1 MPKKTKH
8 LHSSIVRSILL
19 KSSCLGS
26 EEVRI
31 IESKNLLSSDSLM
44 ILSEEANAKN
54 LESFFVTYEAWVAGT
69 GFEPMTFGL

>member
-31 IESKNLLSSDSLM
+31 IDSKSLLSSDSFM

-54 LESFFVTYEAWVAGT
+54 LETFFVT
-69 GFEPMTFGL
+69 MKLGLRGQDLNL